1 MSPGFPVETKKSKVI
16 FVIADKM
23 ALSHY
28 TIISMHIVFI
38 IDKYAKQY
46 FIVPTFSPEEQVRKQ
61 CCDAKYKHRN
71 IETISD
77 IITRTICDTS
87 RIMNCEIGAR

>member
-1 MSPGFPVETKKSKVI
+1 MPPGFPVETKKSKVI
-16 FVIADKM
+16 FVIGMLADKM

-61 CCDAKYKHRN
+61 CCDAKYIHRN

-77 IITRTICDTS
+77 IITRTICDTDAQA
-87 RIMNCEIGAR
+87 E